1 MTQATDTRTQQEVSG
16 LGVEERGASAVPR
29 RSVAG
34 TVLAYL
40 VTVYVLITLNFAL
53 PRLLPGDPI
62 SALMSPASQTY
73 VTDADMRAELARMYG
88 LDESLW
94 AQYVDYLGGLL
105 TGDFGISIQYSV
117 PVSELLA
124 ARLPWTVL
132 LIGTALAVAVLAGV
146 VAGASSGWRRATPAD
161 QGLLGLFVTFKNTP
175 PFFLAP
181 IAILVFAVYLG
192 WFPLSG
198 SQTRFADLGPVASVL
213 DVAHHLVLPAAVL
226 ASQFAGG
233 YYLLM
238 RAGVVAELGSD
249 HLLGGRAKGLRER
262 LLKYRYAARNALL
275 PVVTLGALYLASAL
289 TGTVVVETIFA
300 YPGMGQLMFNAIEFR
315 DYPVLQA
322 CFLIFT
328 LGVVTMNFL
337 AELSY
342 RWLDPRTAA

>member
-1 MTQATDTRTQQEVSG
+1 MTQVADTGRAGEVSG
-16 LGVEERGASAVPR
+16 LGADERGASALPR
-29 RSVAG
+29 RSAAG

-53 PRLLPGDPI
+53 PRILPGDPI
-62 SALMSPASQTY
+62 SALMAPSSRSY
-73 VTDADMRAELARMYG
+73 VTDADLRAELARMYG

-105 TGDFGISIQYSV
+105 HADFGISIAYNV
-117 PVSELLA
+117 PVAELLA

-132 LIGTALAVAVLAGV
+132 LIGTALALAVLVGV
-146 VAGASSGWRRATPAD
+146 IAGANSGWRRATPAD
-161 QGLLGLFVTFKNTP
+161 QGLLGLFITFKNVP
-175 PFFLAP
+175 AFFLAP
-181 IAILVFAVYLG
+181 IVLVVFAVKLG

-198 SQTRFADLGPVASVL
+198 SQTRYADLGPVAWVL

-275 PVVTLGALYLASAL
+275 PVVTLGALYLASAV

-300 YPGMGQLMFNAIEFR
+300 YPGMGLLMFEAIDSR

-322 CFLIFT
+322 CFLVLT
-328 LGVVTMNFL
+328 LAVVTVNFL